1 MTQARS
7 GNTGSG
13 LSRARHLAPRIVTDH
28 FRTAL
33 AAVRSL
39 TAYVSVALYVLLV
52 APPGIV
58 LAVVFK
64 WPEVLYWLA
73 RGGVRLGLATVGIT
87 YRVTGLEH
95 IQHHRAAVYCVNHA
109 SNIEPPILFMVLKAL
124 HPTLVVLYK
133 AELRKALPVLKRAW
147 DVVGFIPIER
157 GSRERSMQAI
167 ESGAAALRGGK
178 SFLIFPEG
186 TRSRTGKLLPFKKGG
201 FIMAIKGG
209 ATIVPVA
216 IQGTSA
222 AMRKGSPIIRPV
234 VVSVRLGPPV
244 EAGGRALEE
253 RDTLISIT
261 RAAVLGLL
269 EAGPIDLDAATPR

>member
-1 MTQARS
+1 M
-7 GNTGSG
+7 
-13 LSRARHLAPRIVTDH
+13 TDH
-28 FRTAL
+28 LHTAL
-33 AAVRSL
+33 AGIRSL
-39 TAYVSVALYVLLV
+39 AAYISVSLYVLLL

-58 LAVVFK
+58 LAVIFK

-87 YRVTGLEH
+87 FHATGLEH
-95 IQHHRAAVYCVNHA
+95 VQRHRAAVYCVNHA

-124 HPTLVVLYK
+124 HPKLVVLYK

-147 DVVGFIPIER
+147 DVVGFVPIER

-167 ESGAAALRGGK
+167 ETAAAALRGGK

-186 TRSRTGKLLPFKKGG
+186 TRSRTGKLLPFRKGG

-234 VVSVRLGPPV
+234 VVSVRLGLPIKV
-244 EAGGRALEE
+244 TGRTLEE

-261 RAAVLGLL
+261 RAAVQGLL
-269 EAGPIDLDAATPR
+269 EAGSIEAD

>member
-1 MTQARS
+1 M
-7 GNTGSG
+7 
-13 LSRARHLAPRIVTDH
+13 TDH
-28 FRTAL
+28 LQTAL
-33 AAVRSL
+33 AGVRSL

-58 LAVVFK
+58 LAIAFN

-73 RGGVRLGLATVGIT
+73 RGGVRLGLDTVGIT
-87 YRVTGLEH
+87 YRATGLEH
-95 IQHHRAAVYCVNHA
+95 VQRHRAAVYCVNHA

-124 HPTLVVLYK
+124 HPKLVVLYK

-147 DVVGFIPIER
+147 DVVGFVPIER

-167 ESGAAALRGGK
+167 ESAAAALRGGK

-222 AMRKGSPIIRPV
+222 AMRRCGKAARSSGRSSSV
-234 VVSVRLGPPV
+234 CVSVLRSKPGGAHSRNATRSSPSLVPQCRNCSRRDRSMRTTPPSRLA
-244 EAGGRALEE
+244 ET
-253 RDTLISIT
+253 DTSV
-261 RAAVLGLL
+261 R
-269 EAGPIDLDAATPR
+269 

>member
-1 MTQARS
+1 
-7 GNTGSG
+7 
-13 LSRARHLAPRIVTDH
+13 VTDH
-28 FRTAL
+28 LHTAL
-33 AAVRSL
+33 AGIRSL
-39 TAYVSVALYVLLV
+39 AAYISVSLYVLLL

-58 LAVVFK
+58 LAVIFK
-64 WPEVLYWLA
+64 WPEILYWLA

-87 YRVTGLEH
+87 FHVTGLEH
-95 IQHHRAAVYCVNHA
+95 VQRHRAAVYCVNHA

-124 HPTLVVLYK
+124 HPKLVVLYK

-147 DVVGFIPIER
+147 DVVGFVPIER
-157 GSRERSMQAI
+157 GSRARSMQAI
-167 ESGAAALRGGK
+167 ETAAAALRGGK

-234 VVSVRLGPPV
+234 VVSVRLGLPIKV
-244 EAGGRALEE
+244 TGRTLEE

-261 RAAVLGLL
+261 RAAVQGLL
-269 EAGPIDLDAATPR
+269 EAGPIEAD

>member
-1 MTQARS
+1 MT
-7 GNTGSG
+7 N
-13 LSRARHLAPRIVTDH
+13 HL
-28 FRTAL
+28 RTAL
-33 AAVRSL
+33 AGVRSL
-39 TAYVSVALYVLLV
+39 AAYVSVSLYVLLL
-52 APPGIV
+52 APPGIA
-58 LAVVFK
+58 LAVVFN

-87 YRVTGLEH
+87 YRTTGLEH
-95 IQHHRAAVYCVNHA
+95 VQRHRAAVYCVNHA
-109 SNIEPPILFMVLKAL
+109 SNIEPPILFMVLKTL
-124 HPTLVVLYK
+124 HPRLVVLYK

-147 DVVGFIPIER
+147 DVVGFVPIER

-167 ESGAAALRGGK
+167 ERAATALREGK

-209 ATIVPVA
+209 ATIIPVA

-234 VVSVRLGPPV
+234 IVSVRLGPPI
-244 EAGGRALEE
+244 EAGERTLEE
-253 RDTLISIT
+253 RDTLISVT
-261 RAAVLGLL
+261 RAAVQGLL
-269 EAGPIDLDAATPR
+269 ESGPIEAD

>member
-1 MTQARS
+1 M
-7 GNTGSG
+7 
-13 LSRARHLAPRIVTDH
+13 TDH
-28 FRTAL
+28 LQTAL
-33 AAVRSL
+33 AGIRSL
-39 TAYVSVALYVLLV
+39 AAYISVSLYVLIL

-58 LAVVFK
+58 LAIIFK

-73 RGGVRLGLATVGIT
+73 RGGVRLGFATVGIT
-87 YRVTGLEH
+87 FHATGLEH
-95 IQHHRAAVYCVNHA
+95 VQRYRAAVYCVNHA

-124 HPTLVVLYK
+124 HPKLVVLYK

-147 DVVGFIPIER
+147 DVVGFVPIER

-167 ESGAAALRGGK
+167 ETAAAALRGGK

-201 FIMAIKGG
+201 FIMAIKGE

-234 VVSVRLGPPV
+234 VVSVRFGLPIKV
-244 EAGGRALEE
+244 TGRTLEE

-261 RAAVLGLL
+261 RAAVQALL
-269 EAGPIDLDAATPR
+269 EAGPIEAD

>member
-1 MTQARS
+1 MIKARS
-7 GNTGSG
+7 GNSGSG
-13 LSRARHLAPRIVTDH
+13 LSRARYLDPRIVTEH
-28 FRTAL
+28 IRTAL

-39 TAYVSVALYVLLV
+39 MAYVSVALYVLLL

-58 LAVVFK
+58 LTVVFK
-64 WPEVLYWLA
+64 WPELLYWLA

-87 YRVTGLEH
+87 CRVTGLEH

-109 SNIEPPILFMVLKAL
+109 SNIEPPILFLVLKAL
-124 HPTLVVLYK
+124 HPKLVVLYK

-147 DVVGFIPIER
+147 DVVGFVPIER

-167 ESGAAALRGGK
+167 ESAAAALRGGK
-178 SFLIFPEG
+178 SFLVFPEG
-186 TRSRTGKLLPFKKGG
+186 TRSLTGTLLSFKKGG

-222 AMRKGSPIIRPV
+222 AMRKGSLIMRPV
-234 VVSVRLGPPV
+234 VVSVRLGPPIEV
-244 EAGGRALEE
+244 GGRTLDE
-253 RDTLISIT
+253 RDMLISIT
-261 RAAVLGLL
+261 RAAVRGLL
-269 EAGPIDLDAATPR
+269 EAGPIDLDAAALR